1 MTVKAPC
8 ILHYY
13 FPPPGDIRTYIDY
26 YTHALN
32 DRHGSELPW
41 AMSFG
46 IFLFTVSSES
56 ELVLEFPPRQQS
68 VT

>member
-1 MTVKAPC
+1 MYRLLYPC
-8 ILHYY
+8 
-13 FPPPGDIRTYIDY
+13 
-26 YTHALN
+26 LN

-41 AMSFG
+41 ATSFG